1 MTKALSFKLRSLSPA
16 VADLVLVRSMP
27 RVLIIFALAIVCS
40 SASAQ
45 TGAGGFVYGKDH
57 AYFLEAPKGWV
68 MDSGDAAKENVGAV
82 FHPANAHW
90 PESGVTIYTDFYKKK
105 EGLETPNDA
114 MRNDVVLFE
123 KEGSVMHPVKKPSI
137 KTEIGGLVGEVYHF
151 GPDRRGQYDAR
162 AYFIYK
168 GYIDYFVLTARDK
181 ATFEKSL
188 SAFERVV
195 RSYRPQLKVI
205 HESAQ

>member
-1 MTKALSFKLRSLSPA
+1 
-16 VADLVLVRSMP
+16 MP
-27 RVLIIFALAIVCS
+27 RVVIAFALALVFCS
-40 SASAQ
+40 SASAP

-82 FHPANAHW
+82 FHPANVHW
-90 PESGVTIYTDFYKKK
+90 PESGVIIYTDFYKKRR
-105 EGLETPNDA
+105 GLQTPSDA
-114 MRNDVVLFE
+114 MRNDVALFK
-123 KEGSVMHPVKKPSI
+123 KEGSTISPVKKPSI
-137 KTEIGGLVGEVYHF
+137 KTNIGGLMGEVYQF

-162 AYFIYK
+162 AYFTYK

-188 SAFERVV
+188 PAFEHVV
-195 RSYRPQLKVI
+195 RSYAPQLKVI
-205 HESAQ
+205 HEPAQ